1 MKNKSA
7 GIQQHQSIKLW
18 RFISSVLLPLCLAMV
33 LFWVWMKPGMPDMAL
48 MLLIMGGTALVT
60 SILAYLGYRFG
71 WLHQAPAL
79 RWTLMGGYAL
89 ASLLIFFNT
98 WIIARLM
105 FASQHDLQLATV
117 LLFFAAGI
125 AISVGFFLSEAI
137 TDRIGNLSSAFKKIS
152 KGDLHIRVAVEG
164 RDEMASLS
172 AMFNEMSAQLE
183 ETRRKQ
189 QELEALRSDLIA
201 WVGHDLRTPLT
212 SIRAILEALADGVVE
227 DPTTVQRYLKTA
239 QKDIASLSYLIDDL
253 FEMSQL
259 DAGGLRLDLQLHS
272 ISDLVSDTLERFSRQ
287 AEAAGVTLSG
297 QVPAGLGLVR
307 MDVQKIGRVLSNL
320 VGNALRYTPNG
331 GRVDINVEQLPD
343 GLRIAVCDNG
353 EGIPAADLPHVFER
367 FYRGEK
373 SRNRNSGGSG
383 LGLAISKGIV
393 EAHGGEITVQSQPG
407 QGACFTF
414 TLPLSR

>member
-152 KGDLHIRVAVEG
+152 EGDLQIRVAVEG